1 MRRTGR
7 SGRRGRLG
15 RMVGGLMLIAGLFG
29 LWGIREHLSDASRY
43 WPGWYAV
50 RFPKDM
56 EAAALGELLESMG
69 ISGSLSAASA
79 RVLVQ
84 EIPRTAEIPA
94 DRIGERLQEG
104 DPRLDPFLRNVSK
117 LFESGDSSVIYLQ
130 ADRSPGAYRRAFR
143 RRRELSNVEIMDDD
157 SPGNWK
163 SALVFLA
170 CAAVIWVLTSEGAL
184 DCAPAALPWFVLVGL
199 GGWEL
204 LFPALAAYVTA
215 ALRHARG
222 GWAPPCFFAAAVIM
236 GVLVFYASAAAAGMF
251 ALAFIISEFAP
262 VSVGGAAG
270 GRGSGGGEGALGAS
284 TPPRRRAGRREHNLF
299 EPLSLSSRAGREA
312 RPSIAGIRVWRLIIL
327 GLIPAS
333 AVFYP
338 EPARH
343 DPIPALGRVVGS
355 LDSMAALHRLAEFRG
370 ADSLPDIGDMV
381 SSAVYQRGFM
391 DGARYEVPRP
401 GTSLIRREYSEDDAG
416 LGVKDRAVT
425 LYDAQWFRETMN
437 SVLSRG
443 PGRLYAAA
451 GGIGTAAAVRRPGS
465 RMLRVSIDST
475 AALLIAAAMLAALL
489 PRRWALRARGNDS
502 LSSRRLRKIQAA

>member
-1 MRRTGR
+1 MRR
-7 SGRRGRLG
+7 
-15 RMVGGLMLIAGLFG
+15 MAGGLLLIPGLFG

-50 RFPKDM
+50 RFPGDM
-56 EAAALGELLESMG
+56 EAAALEEVLESMG

-94 DRIGERLQEG
+94 DRIGERLREG
-104 DPRLDPFLRNVSK
+104 DPRLDPFLRSVSK

-143 RRRELSNVEIMDDD
+143 RRRELSGLEIMDDD
-157 SPGNWK
+157 SSSNWK

-170 CAAVIWVLTSEGAL
+170 AAVVIWVLTSEGAL

-204 LFPALAAYVTA
+204 LFPALAAYAAA

-222 GWAPPCFFAAAVIM
+222 GCAPGCFFAAAAIM

-262 VSVGGAAG
+262 AAAGGAPG
-270 GRGSGGGEGALGAS
+270 GRGSGEREGTPGAPGAS
-284 TPPRRRAGRREHNLF
+284 TTPRRRAGRRDHNLF
-299 EPLSLSSRAGREA
+299 EPLSLSSRSEEKA
-312 RPSIAGIRVWRLIIL
+312 RPSVSRLQVWRMIIL

-333 AVFYP
+333 SAFYP
-338 EPARH
+338 EPPRH
-343 DPIPALGRVVGS
+343 DPIPAFGRVAGP

-370 ADSLPDIGDMV
+370 VNSLPDIGDMV
-381 SSAVYQRGFM
+381 SSAVYQQGFM

-401 GTSLIRREYSEDDAG
+401 GASLIRREYSEDDAG
-416 LGVKDRAVT
+416 LGVRDRAVT
-425 LYDAQWFRETMN
+425 LYDAQWFRETMD

-443 PGRLYAAA
+443 PGRLYASA

-475 AALLIAAAMLAALL
+475 AALIIAAAMLPALL
-489 PRRWALRARGNDS
+489 AAFAPRRWALRARGNDS

>member
-1 MRRTGR
+1 MRR
-7 SGRRGRLG
+7 
-15 RMVGGLMLIAGLFG
+15 MAGGLLLIPGLFG

-56 EAAALGELLESMG
+56 EAAALGEVLESMG

-94 DRIGERLQEG
+94 DRIGERLREG
-104 DPRLDPFLRNVSK
+104 DPRLDPFLRSVSK

-143 RRRELSNVEIMDDD
+143 RRRELAVLEIMDDD
-157 SPGNWK
+157 SSSNWK

-170 CAAVIWVLTSEGAL
+170 AAVVIWVLTSEGAL
-184 DCAPAALPWFVLVGL
+184 DCAPAALPWLVLVGL

-204 LFPALAAYVTA
+204 LFPALAAYAAA

-222 GWAPPCFFAAAVIM
+222 DCAPGCFFAAAVIM

-262 VSVGGAAG
+262 VAAGGAPV
-270 GRGSGGGEGALGAS
+270 GRGSGEREGAPGAS
-284 TPPRRRAGRREHNLF
+284 TPPRRRAGRRDHNLF
-299 EPLSLSSRAGREA
+299 EPLSLSSRSEEKA
-312 RPSIAGIRVWRLIIL
+312 RPSVSRLQVCRMIIL

-333 AVFYP
+333 AAFYP
-338 EPARH
+338 EPPRH
-343 DPIPALGRVVGS
+343 DPIPALARVAGP

-370 ADSLPDIGDMV
+370 ANRLPDIGDMV
-381 SSAVYQRGFM
+381 SSEVYQRGFM

-401 GTSLIRREYSEDDAG
+401 GASLIRREYSEDDAG
-416 LGVKDRAVT
+416 LGVRDRTVT
-425 LYDAQWFRETMN
+425 RYDAQWFRETMN

-443 PGRLYAAA
+443 PGRLYASA

-475 AALLIAAAMLAALL
+475 AALLIAAAILPALLAAFA

>member
-1 MRRTGR
+1 MRR
-7 SGRRGRLG
+7 
-15 RMVGGLMLIAGLFG
+15 MAGGLLLIPGLFG

-50 RFPKDM
+50 RFPRDM
-56 EAAALGELLESMG
+56 EAAALEEILESMG

-94 DRIGERLQEG
+94 DRIGERLREG
-104 DPRLDPFLRNVSK
+104 DPRLDPFLRSVSK

-143 RRRELSNVEIMDDD
+143 RRRELSGLEIMDDD
-157 SPGNWK
+157 SSSNWK

-170 CAAVIWVLTSEGAL
+170 AAVVIWGLTSEGAL
-184 DCAPAALPWFVLVGL
+184 DCAPAALPWLVLVGL

-204 LFPALAAYVTA
+204 LFPALAAYAAA

-222 GWAPPCFFAAAVIM
+222 GCAPGCFFAAAVIM

-262 VSVGGAAG
+262 AAAG
-270 GRGSGGGEGALGAS
+270 GSPGAS
-284 TPPRRRAGRREHNLF
+284 MPPRRRAGRRDHNLF
-299 EPLSLSSRAGREA
+299 EPLSLSSRSEEKA
-312 RPSIAGIRVWRLIIL
+312 RPSVCRLQVWRMIII

-333 AVFYP
+333 AAFYP
-338 EPARH
+338 EPPRH
-343 DPIPALGRVVGS
+343 DPIPALGRVAGP

-370 ADSLPDIGDMV
+370 ANSLPDIGDMV

-401 GTSLIRREYSEDDAG
+401 GASLIRREYSEDDPG
-416 LGVKDRAVT
+416 LGVRDRAVT
-425 LYDAQWFRETMN
+425 LYDAQWFRETMD

-443 PGRLYAAA
+443 PGRLYASA

-475 AALLIAAAMLAALL
+475 AALLIAAAMLPALL
-489 PRRWALRARGNDS
+489 AASAPRRWALRARGNDS

>member
-1 MRRTGR
+1 MRR
-7 SGRRGRLG
+7 
-15 RMVGGLMLIAGLFG
+15 MAGGLLLIPGLFG

-50 RFPKDM
+50 RFPRDM
-56 EAAALGELLESMG
+56 EAAALEEILESMG

-94 DRIGERLQEG
+94 DRIGERLREG
-104 DPRLDPFLRNVSK
+104 DPRLDPFLRSVSK

-143 RRRELSNVEIMDDD
+143 RRRELSGLEIMDDD
-157 SPGNWK
+157 SSSNWK

-170 CAAVIWVLTSEGAL
+170 AAVVIWGLTSEGAL
-184 DCAPAALPWFVLVGL
+184 DCAPAALPWLVLVGL

-204 LFPALAAYVTA
+204 LFPALAAYAAA

-222 GWAPPCFFAAAVIM
+222 GCAPGCFFAAAVIM

-262 VSVGGAAG
+262 AAAG
-270 GRGSGGGEGALGAS
+270 GSPGAS
-284 TPPRRRAGRREHNLF
+284 MPPCRRAGRRDHNLF
-299 EPLSLSSRAGREA
+299 EPLSLSSRSEEKA
-312 RPSIAGIRVWRLIIL
+312 RPSVCRLQVWRMIIIW
-327 GLIPAS
+327 LIPAS
-333 AVFYP
+333 AAFYP
-338 EPARH
+338 EPPRH
-343 DPIPALGRVVGS
+343 DPIPALGRVAGP

-370 ADSLPDIGDMV
+370 ANSLPDIGDMV

-401 GTSLIRREYSEDDAG
+401 GASLIRREYSEDDPG
-416 LGVKDRAVT
+416 LGVRDRAVT
-425 LYDAQWFRETMN
+425 LYDAQWFRETMD

-443 PGRLYAAA
+443 PGRLYASA

-475 AALLIAAAMLAALL
+475 AALLIAAAMLPALL
-489 PRRWALRARGNDS
+489 AASAPRRWALRARGNDS